1 MKNKILLA
9 LAVLVLAFSL
19 VGCGPSADQFVG
31 EWKNNIHDR
40 YNIFE
45 DGTFLYEGW
54 ITWTEYTGTWIWNGD
69 DTATLVDEDGNEL
82 VATYKTESETII
94 DKETGEETKKVKPYL
109 IIDDVK
115 FWKVKKED

>member
-31 EWKNNIHDR
+31 EWKNIVHDC
-40 YNIFE
+40 YKIFD
-45 DGTFLYEGW
+45 DGAYSYDGYLNWGY
-54 ITWTEYTGTWIWNGD
+54 YTGTWVWNGD
-69 DTATLVDEDGNEL
+69 NTATLVDDEGNEL
-82 VATYKTESETII
+82 IATYMTESETVI
-94 DKETGEETKKVKPYL
+94 DEETGEETKKIKAYL
-109 IIDDVK
+109 LIDDVK

>member
-9 LAVLVLAFSL
+9 LLVLVVAFSL

-115 FWKVKKED
+115 FWKEKKED